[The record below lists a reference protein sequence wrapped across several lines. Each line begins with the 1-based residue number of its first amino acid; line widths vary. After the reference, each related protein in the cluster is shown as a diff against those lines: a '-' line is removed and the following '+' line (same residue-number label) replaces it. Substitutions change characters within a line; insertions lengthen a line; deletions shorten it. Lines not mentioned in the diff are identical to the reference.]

1 MDKAPCDLMREA
13 RERAKKTQAQIAD
26 ELGVTQ
32 PAVHKWES
40 GDGVP
45 RNEDLR
51 RVAAVYGLDPKRFI
65 AAVIVRAEAKAS

>member
-1 MDKAPCDLMREA
+1 MKEA
-13 RERAKKTQAQIAD
+13 RERSKKTQAEIAE
-26 ELGVTQ
+26 ELGVSQ

-51 RVAAVYGLDPKRFI
+51 RVARVYGLDPKQFI
-65 AAVIVRAEAKAS
+65 AAVIARAEAKAS